1 MPKHDVYEFEVLP
14 ENWKYYRIYDGCQA
28 TYIEN
33 VCLGISAQE
42 IDSKCRMEGIK
53 GAKLRKIS
61 RGVAE
66 MSKAMVQYLEEKRI
80 KASGRKHCNP

>member
-1 MPKHDVYEFEVLP
+1 VPKHEVYEFEVLP

-42 IDSKCRMEGIK
+42 IEAKCKLEGIT
-53 GAKLRKIS
+53 GAKLRNIS
-61 RGVAE
+61 RGVSE
-66 MSKAMVQYLEEKRI
+66 MSKAMVQYLDEKR
-80 KASGRKHCNP
+80 KK